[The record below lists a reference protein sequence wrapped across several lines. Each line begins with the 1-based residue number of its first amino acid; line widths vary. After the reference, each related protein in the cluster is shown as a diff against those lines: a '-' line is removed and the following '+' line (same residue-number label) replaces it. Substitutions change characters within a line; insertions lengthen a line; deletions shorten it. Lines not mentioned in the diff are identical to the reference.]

1 MKKVLALL
9 VAVASLTG
17 SAGCKKAAGPNTP
30 AAKEMLSA
38 FLKDGAD
45 YLALTQKLRPQPADY
60 DAVFVG
66 DAAQKAKAALEPMWD
81 GLKAGLKPN
90 AGETEL
96 NVYTATVDD
105 LKKGA
110 PGCPNAYKDVADKI
124 NPKMI
129 LYCYRFSKPGTQG
142 GQTGDGLFFVNDH
155 WALFPK
161 VWKVIK

>member
-17 SAGCKKAAGPNTP
+17 AAGCKRAAGPNTG

-45 YLALTQKLRPQPADY
+45 ALALTQKLRPQQADY

-66 DAAQKAKAALEPMWD
+66 DAGQKAKAALDPMWD
-81 GLKAGLKPN
+81 GLKGGLKPG

-96 NVYTATVDD
+96 TVYTATSDE

-110 PGCPNAYKDVADKI
+110 PGCPNAYKDIADKI
-124 NPKMI
+124 NPKVVM
-129 LYCYRFSKPGTQG
+129 YCYRFSKPGAQG

-155 WALFPK
+155 WVLFPK
-161 VWKVIK
+161 VFKVLK